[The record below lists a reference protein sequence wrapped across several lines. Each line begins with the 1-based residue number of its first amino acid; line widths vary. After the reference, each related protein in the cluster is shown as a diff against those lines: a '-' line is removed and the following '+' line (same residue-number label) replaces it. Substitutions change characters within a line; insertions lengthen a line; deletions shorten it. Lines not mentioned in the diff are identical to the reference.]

1 MGMMFFCNRCGKQ
14 VDRETLGRLGGW
26 SYPYKP
32 YGNTTFDIAL
42 SPCNVANSSAY
53 NRLIYPIIVQTG
65 YDYCEDCRAKLIQ
78 LIENFN
84 QNKI

>member
-32 YGNTTFDIAL
+32 YRNTADVVVACAMANANAYGNLTD
-42 SPCNVANSSAY
+42 
-53 NRLIYPIIVQTG
+53 PITVQSG

>member
-26 SYPYKP
+26 NYPYKK
-32 YGNTTFDIAL
+32 YESSISNMA
-42 SPCNVANSSAY
+42 SNVCNNYYSKT
-53 NRLIYPIIVQTG
+53 IIDPITVQSG

>member
-14 VDRETLGRLGGW
+14 VDRETLGRLGEW
-26 SYPYKP
+26 SYPYKK
-32 YGNTTFDIAL
+32 YESFVSCKTSNT
-42 SPCNVANSSAY
+42 Y
-53 NRLIYPIIVQTG
+53 NNYCSTTLIDPIGIMPG
-65 YDYCEDCRAKLIQ
+65 YEYCEDCRAKLIQ

>member
-14 VDRETLGRLGGW
+14 VDRETLGRLGEW
-26 SYPYKP
+26 SYPYKK
-32 YGNTTFDIAL
+32 YESSISSIA
-42 SPCNVANSSAY
+42 SSACNNY
-53 NRLIYPIIVQTG
+53 CSKTLIDPIGVTPG
-65 YDYCEDCRAKLIQ
+65 YEYCEECRSKLIN